1 MYKRIFLNALSHSQL
16 AAIESLHTRHY
27 IHRDIKPGNFM
38 ISVEGPSPVPFLI
51 DFGLAQQYRDPATY
65 LHTPYNPHDPIVG
78 TLAFSSI
85 NGQQRGTQS
94 RRDDLESFAY
104 TLIYS
109 ALGELPWTGCRNS
122 KAVLQK
128 KLETPLKQLC
138 QGLPTPFCDFVIYVQ
153 ELDFDKKPDYQH
165 LHVILSLCLETQI
178 DQPIKVPLSVHAPV
192 NTERTP
198 VVCGWV

>member
-1 MYKRIFLNALSHSQL
+1 
-16 AAIESLHTRHY
+16 
-27 IHRDIKPGNFM
+27 M
-38 ISVEGPSPVPFLI
+38 ILVEGPSPVPFLI

-94 RRDDLESFAY
+94 HHNDLESFAY

-109 ALGELPWTGCRNS
+109 ELRELPWTGCRNS

-138 QGLPTPFCDFVIYVQ
+138 QGLPTPFCNFVIYVQ

-192 NTERTP
+192 NTEHMP
-198 VVCGWV
+198 VVCGRV